1 MRHFSNDDG
10 YRKYLEDKTKAFTE
24 DLFVKSAQRTENGGY
39 GSGLG
44 LCLLWVQIPLYS
56 VLSV

>member
-24 DLFVKSAQRTENGGY
+24 DFFVKSAQRTKNDGY

-44 LCLLWVQIPLYS
+44 L
-56 VLSV
+56 